1 MLERDWLQIGYEKG
15 IIDEIKLEEAVTFKE
30 AYKIWFKSK
39 INSIKPQSVDRIEV
53 TYNRYYSCHSIA
65 DKYIHELD
73 ETYIVSFLNDYI
85 LRNGNMTHK
94 EFQRVF
100 QIVNNTLNH
109 ASDLNI
115 GHAKLINWGMVKRNV
130 ANSKIITTEKKEF
143 CITEEERKKLFDAVM
158 YEHIY
163 SIKQGA
169 CYCVLLNF
177 YLGLRIGELA
187 ALKWSDVNLEKKYV
201 YIHTTETKGFKR
213 DEEGSRVQHVL
224 YVVQDTTKTVHSVRK
239 IPLVPEAVYLIT
251 KIKEYQQKQGY
262 KTEFLAYDGTST
274 ILSKSIERTI
284 RKLCELCE
292 INYFSSHKIR
302 KTFASQ
308 LHRNG
313 VPTRIISDAMGH
325 SEIRTTERN
334 YFVHYKDSEAEL
346 RQAIERS
353 LSIAL

>member
-15 IIDEIKLEEAVTFKE
+15 IIDEIKLEEALSFKE

-53 TYNRYYSCHSIA
+53 TYNRYYSSHEIA
-65 DKYIHELD
+65 EKYIHELD
-73 ETYIVSFLNDYI
+73 EAYIVGFLNNYI
-85 LRNGNMTHK
+85 LRNGNITHK
-94 EFQRVF
+94 EFQRIF

-109 ASDLNI
+109 ANDLSM
-115 GHAKLINWGMVKRNV
+115 GHVKLINWGMIKRNV
-130 ANSKIITTEKKEF
+130 ANNKIVTSEKKEF
-143 CITEEERKKLFDAVM
+143 CISDEERKKLFDSVV
-158 YEHIY
+158 YKHIY
-163 SIKQGA
+163 PQKQCA

-177 YLGLRIGELA
+177 YLGLRIGELS
-187 ALKWSDVNLEKKYV
+187 ALKWSDINLEKKYV
-201 YIHTTETKGFKR
+201 SIHTTETKGFER
-213 DEEGSRVQHVL
+213 DKDGSRLNHVR
-224 YVVQDTTKTVHSVRK
+224 YIVQDTTKTIHSVRK
-239 IPLVPEAVYLIT
+239 IPLVPEAVYLII
-251 KIKEYQQKQGY
+251 KLKEYQQKQGY
-262 KTEFLAYDGTST
+262 DTEFLACDGTAT

-334 YFVHYKDSEAEL
+334 YIIHYKDSEAEL
-346 RQAIERS
+346 REAIQQS
-353 LSIAL
+353 LSMAL